1 MTIFHIAHRADWDA
15 ALVAGE
21 YRISTRG
28 LTLDQVG
35 FIHAS
40 SADQLAS
47 VAELFYR
54 DDPES
59 LVVLEIDDSALDD
72 AVRWEDAGSGELF
85 PHIYRALHPADV
97 TANVPA
103 KFDESGRFVLEN

>member
-15 ALVAGE
+15 ALVTGE
-21 YRISTRG
+21 YRVSTRG

-40 SADQLAS
+40 SADQLAG

-59 LVVLEIDDSALDD
+59 LVVLEIDDGALGD
-72 AVRWEDAGSGELF
+72 AVRWEDGGSGELF

-103 KFDESGRFVLEN
+103 KFDESGHFIVEN